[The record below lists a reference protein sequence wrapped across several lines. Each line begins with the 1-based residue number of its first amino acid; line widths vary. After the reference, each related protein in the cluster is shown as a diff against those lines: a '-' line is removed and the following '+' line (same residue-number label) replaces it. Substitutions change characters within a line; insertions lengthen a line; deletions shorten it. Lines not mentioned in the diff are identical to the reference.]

1 MPVEVSDEMMP
12 GVVSLPHGWGHDRP
26 GTRMAVAREHAGV
39 NNNLLAPMHFYDT
52 LSNNARG
59 QRHPG
64 GGRSRPEAIAPRRL
78 ATYDARNL
86 RARSVDQGDTM
97 KKLLIILILAAIGI
111 AVAKKVREA

>member
-1 MPVEVSDEMMP
+1 MP

-39 NNNLLAPMHFYDT
+39 NNNLLAPGAL
-52 LSNNARG
+52 LSTRCRAT
-59 QRHPG
+59 P
-64 GGRSRPEAIAPRRL
+64 RSTASPSRSSPPDRSGVSIAPGC
-78 ATYDARNL
+78 AAAYDARNL